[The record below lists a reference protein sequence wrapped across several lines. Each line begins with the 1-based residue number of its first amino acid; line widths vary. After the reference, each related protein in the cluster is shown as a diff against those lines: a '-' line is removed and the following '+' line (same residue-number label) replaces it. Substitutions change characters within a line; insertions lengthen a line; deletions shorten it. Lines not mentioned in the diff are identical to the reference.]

1 MIAPER
7 IDGKPAPD
15 AARPEPAR
23 TRSRRI
29 ADTLER
35 LRADVDLWVASAN
48 DVGEAYLVPLSFH
61 WDGSKL
67 TIATPR
73 RSVTGRNLIRAGWA
87 RVALGQ
93 TRDVVI
99 LEGPVEAV
107 ALGTDPE
114 LEEAHAAAAGF
125 DPRELAEE
133 YVYLRITPH
142 EVQAWREAN
151 ELEGRLLMRGG
162 TWLERGS

>member
-1 MIAPER
+1 VIAPEPSDR
-7 IDGKPAPD
+7 EPAPD
-15 AARPEPAR
+15 QARPEPAR

-29 ADTLER
+29 ADSLER
-35 LRADVDLWVASAN
+35 LRTDVDLWVASAN

-61 WDGSKL
+61 WDGSTL

-73 RSVTGRNLIRAGWA
+73 RSVTARNLIRAGWA

-93 TRDVVI
+93 TRDVV
-99 LEGPVEAV
+99 LMEGSVEAV
-107 ALGTDPE
+107 ALGSDPQ

-125 DPRELAEE
+125 DPRELTEE

-142 EVQAWREAN
+142 EIQAWREAN

>member
-1 MIAPER
+1 VIPDRDEREPAPEEE
-7 IDGKPAPD
+7 
-15 AARPEPAR
+15 RPEPAR

-35 LRADVDLWVASAN
+35 LRSDVDLWVASASET
-48 DVGEAYLVPLSFH
+48 GEAYLVPLSFL
-61 WDGSKL
+61 WDGSTL

-73 RSVTGRNLIRAGWA
+73 RSVTARNLTRAGWA
-87 RVALGQ
+87 RVALGE

-99 LEGPVEAV
+99 VEGPVEAV

-114 LEEAHAAAAGF
+114 LEQAHAAAAGF

-133 YVYLRITPH
+133 YVYLRITPR
-142 EVQAWREAN
+142 EIQAWREAN

-162 TWLERGS
+162 TWLERGA

>member
-1 MIAPER
+1 VIAAER
-7 IDGKPAPD
+7 ND
-15 AARPEPAR
+15 PEPAR

-35 LRADVDLWVASAN
+35 LRSDVDLWVASASET
-48 DVGEAYLVPLSFH
+48 GEAYLVPLSFQ

-73 RSVTGRNLIRAGWA
+73 RSVTARNLMRAAWA
-87 RVALGQ
+87 RVALGE

-99 LEGPVEAV
+99 VEGPVEAV
-107 ALGTDPE
+107 PLGADPE

-142 EVQAWREAN
+142 EIRAWREAN

>member
-1 MIAPER
+1 VIDLERGGGESTPDEAP
-7 IDGKPAPD
+7 
-15 AARPEPAR
+15 PEAR

-35 LRADVDLWVASAN
+35 LRSDVDLWVASAN
-48 DVGEAYLVPLSFH
+48 DAGEAYLVPLSFQ

-73 RSVTGRNLIRAGWA
+73 RSVTARNLMWAGWA
-87 RVALGQ
+87 RVALGE

-99 LEGPVEAV
+99 VQGPVEAV

-114 LEEAHAAAAGF
+114 LEAAHAAVAGF

-133 YVYLRITPH
+133 YVYLRITPR
-142 EVQAWREAN
+142 EIQAWREAN

>member
-1 MIAPER
+1 MIEPER
-7 IDGKPAPD
+7 SDRESAPD
-15 AARPEPAR
+15 EARPEPAR

-29 ADTLER
+29 ADTQER
-35 LRADVDLWVASAN
+35 LRSDLDLWVASAN
-48 DVGEAYLVPLSFH
+48 DVGEAYLVPLSFQ

-73 RSVTGRNLIRAGWA
+73 RSVTARNLIRAGWA
-87 RVALGQ
+87 RVALGE

-99 LEGPVEAV
+99 VEGPVEAV

-125 DPRELAEE
+125 DPRELSEE
-133 YVYLRITPH
+133 YAYLRITPH

>member
-1 MIAPER
+1 VIPDRDEREPAPEEE
-7 IDGKPAPD
+7 
-15 AARPEPAR
+15 RPEPAR

-35 LRADVDLWVASAN
+35 LRSDVDLWVASASET
-48 DVGEAYLVPLSFH
+48 GEAYLVPLSFL
-61 WDGSKL
+61 WDGSTL

-73 RSVTGRNLIRAGWA
+73 RSVTARNLTRAGWA
-87 RVALGQ
+87 RVALGE

-99 LEGPVEAV
+99 VEGPVEAV

-114 LEEAHAAAAGF
+114 LEQAHAAAAGF

-133 YVYLRITPH
+133 YVYLRITPR
-142 EVQAWREAN
+142 EIQAWREAN

-162 TWLERGS
+162 TWLDRGA